1 MCQVYVGLGG
11 YQAQALNSCISL
23 ITQMTPPYTHTHTV
37 LLNHS
42 WGKLSQDK
50 VCEAKYNMHQFDLVR
65 EIREGFP
72 EEVIRAKG

>member
-1 MCQVYVGLGG
+1 MPGVCWTLG
-11 YQAQALNSCISL
+11 ISGSGTEFMHL
-23 ITQMTPPYTHTHTV
+23 TDYPNDTPPHTHTV